1 MIWVTKLAK
10 VIWETW
16 VAGVTRVISV
26 TKMTWLTG

>member
-1 MIWVTKLAK
+1 MSKPVIWVTKLTK

-26 TKMTWLTG
+26 TK